1 MTRTTYVLI
10 HGAGDVAW
18 HWHLVSSEL
27 RGRGHDVVAVDL
39 PCEDES
45 AGWFRYA
52 DTVCEAIGDRSRL
65 VVVAHSLG
73 GFTAPIVCAR
83 RRAELLVLVA
93 GMIPVP
99 GESANAYWKNT
110 GYAEARRKVDATDPI
125 TVFYHDVPHDLAEQA
140 LARGRRQAEAIATEP
155 WPLDAWPQVP
165 VRFLLCRDDR
175 FFPAEWLRQVV
186 RDRLG
191 IVPDEIDGGHCPA
204 LARPKEL
211 ADRLEV
217 FHLGATNAVRPSMD
231 MRSPGRRGA
240 KNVLGPQTVGDEGDR
255 TEGSQ

>member
-1 MTRTTYVLI
+1 MQDVRRTDREETLTYVLI

-18 HWHLVSSEL
+18 YWHLVSSDLL
-27 RGRGHDVVAVDL
+27 RRGHDVVAVDL

-45 AGWFRYA
+45 AGWLRYA
-52 DTVCEAIGDRSRL
+52 DTVEEAIGDRDRL
-65 VVVAHSLG
+65 VVVAQSLG

-99 GESANAYWKNT
+99 GESANEYWKNT
-110 GYAEARRKVDATDPI
+110 GYAKARREVDAADPI
-125 TVFYHDVPHDLAEQA
+125 SVFYHDVPRDLAREA
-140 LARGRRQAEAIATEP
+140 VARGRQQADAIAAEP
-155 WPLDAWPQVP
+155 WPLDAWPKVP
-165 VRFLLCRDDR
+165 IRFLLCRDDR
-175 FFPAEWLRQVV
+175 LFPAEWLRQVV
-186 RDRLG
+186 RDRLR

-217 FHLGATNAVRPSMD
+217 FRLEAA
-231 MRSPGRRGA
+231 
-240 KNVLGPQTVGDEGDR
+240 
-255 TEGSQ
+255 GSSHAPTILQ

>member
-1 MTRTTYVLI
+1 MARMTYVLI

-18 HWHLVSSEL
+18 YWHLVSSEL
-27 RGRGHDVVAVDL
+27 RERGHEVVAVDL

-45 AGWFRYA
+45 AGWVRYA
-52 DTVCEAIGDRSRL
+52 DTVDEAIGDRSEI
-65 VVVAHSLG
+65 VVVAQSLG

-99 GESANAYWKNT
+99 GESANGYWKST
-110 GYAEARRKVDATDPI
+110 GYTKARREVASDPI
-125 TVFYHDVPHDLAEQA
+125 AVFYHDVPRDLAEEA
-140 LARGRRQAEAIATEP
+140 LARGRRQAEAIGAEP
-155 WPLDAWPQVP
+155 WPLEAWPKVP

-175 FFPAEWLRQVV
+175 LFPAEWLRQVV

-217 FHLGATNAVRPSMD
+217 FRLEATTAVRP
-231 MRSPGRRGA
+231 P
-240 KNVLGPQTVGDEGDR
+240 R
-255 TEGSQ
+255 T